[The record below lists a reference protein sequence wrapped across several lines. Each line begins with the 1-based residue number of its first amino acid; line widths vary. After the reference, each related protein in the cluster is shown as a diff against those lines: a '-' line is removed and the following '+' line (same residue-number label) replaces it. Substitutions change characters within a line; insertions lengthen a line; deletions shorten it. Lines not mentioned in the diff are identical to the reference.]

1 MYIFRFVDFFPLSI
15 VKMTIIPRTLLF
27 EFEKKLI
34 HRQLVFSLKLSFFLM
49 TNMVVF
55 FLEKCWIWIRQ
66 NNVDPTPLIF
76 STLLLTF

>member
-55 FLEKCWIWIRQ
+55 FL
-66 NNVDPTPLIF
+66 
-76 STLLLTF
+76 

>member
-34 HRQLVFSLKLSFFLM
+34 HGQLVFSLKVKFFSHDEHGG
-49 TNMVVF
+49 
-55 FLEKCWIWIRQ
+55 FLFIKMLDLDGYGKIM
-66 NNVDPTPLIF
+66 
-76 STLLLTF
+76 